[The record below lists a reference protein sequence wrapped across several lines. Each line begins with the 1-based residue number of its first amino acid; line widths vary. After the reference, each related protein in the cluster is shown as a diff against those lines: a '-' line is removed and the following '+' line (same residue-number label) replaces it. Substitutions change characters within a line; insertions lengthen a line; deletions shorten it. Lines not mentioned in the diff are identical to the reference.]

1 MIGTVAI
8 RQSFDVIMRTTFAR
22 ALRIVAVLVAV
33 MTFTVPDARGQDRA
47 DLVATLLAKWAPH
60 VQSTYGADPEV
71 WRERMANVLAHTDA
85 HNLREALGRSTYE
98 SAMAALVGRGS
109 SDPVSAVRGTRP
121 SVPSDAGA
129 FAARLGD
136 ISADLTYT
144 PLSPCRII
152 DTRGMAGGAIP
163 GNSSRN
169 FVALANSFTSQGGSA
184 TDCSTSGVVAT
195 AVVINVTAVSPMGG
209 GFATVFPFATPPPL
223 TSSVNY
229 AAGSVVNNSVITK
242 IPNPLQAADFT
253 IYTFAQSHFVVD
265 IVGYFAPNVA
275 TALECME
282 TADTVLPGMS
292 PRTATLITAPTC
304 PAGFTQTA
312 TNCVA
317 SSVLGTFPL
326 VKGVTV
332 LRGTVTRC
340 LRRSTPAGRVA
351 ECQVGRTKG
360 GRGWTGGLLPP
371 SQRCVAEC
379 INEGPTATAV
389 RSSAMKMRPGGLAAA
404 GVAVHF
410 LWRQLSRQFLQV
422 RIHCKAGVAPA
433 YQGASCP
440 GPPPPSARS
449 AASLSVHCSWRP
461 HCSPCCPRWLTR
473 RPRRTSIC
481 RVAPA

>member
-1 MIGTVAI
+1 L
-8 RQSFDVIMRTTFAR
+8 DVVTGTTFTR
-22 ALRIVAVLVAV
+22 ALRVALVLVAV

-229 AAGSVVNNSVITK
+229 TAGAIVNNSVIAK
-242 IPNPLQAADFT
+242 IPNPLAFSDFT
-253 IYTFAQSHFVVD
+253 VYTFAQAHFVID
-265 IVGYFAPNVA
+265 IVGYFSPNVA
-275 TALECME
+275 TPLDCFE
-282 TADTVLPGMS
+282 TVQS
-292 PRTATLITAPTC
+292 TANVGVNSAGLAIAPAC
-304 PAGFTQTA
+304 PASYIATG
-312 TNCVA
+312 TNCE
-317 SSVLGTFPL
+317 SSDVRLY
-326 VKGVTV
+326 VTSV
-332 LRGTVTRC
+332 RNGAC
-340 LRRSTPAGRVA
+340 
-351 ECQVGRTKG
+351 
-360 GRGWTGGLLPP
+360 
-371 SQRCVAEC
+371 
-379 INEGPTATAV
+379 AV
-389 RSSAMKMRPGGLAAA
+389 MNNSALAATISA
-404 GVAVHF
+404 
-410 LWRQLSRQFLQV
+410 SRT
-422 RIHCKAGVAPA
+422 C
-433 YQGASCP
+433 
-440 GPPPPSARS
+440 
-449 AASLSVHCSWRP
+449 
-461 HCSPCCPRWLTR
+461 
-473 RPRRTSIC
+473 C
-481 RVAPA
+481 RVPGR